1 MAGEIVTMT
10 TTTKVIMLT
19 ASIVTMTTGMTN
31 EKPYAGGDSLKA
43 VEKFFI
49 EKNQYVERK

>member
-1 MAGEIVTMT
+1 MAREIVTMT